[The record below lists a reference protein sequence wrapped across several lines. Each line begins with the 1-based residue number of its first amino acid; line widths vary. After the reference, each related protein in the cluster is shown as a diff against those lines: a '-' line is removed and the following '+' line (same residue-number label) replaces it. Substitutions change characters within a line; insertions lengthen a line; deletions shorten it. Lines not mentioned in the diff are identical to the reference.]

1 MSLHLNKVAV
11 TQRLNPKTHTVS
23 NSRVVSRAR
32 LRVASSTAAGAVCA
46 ALALAAS
53 DALCG
58 PQPARAEILERVVA
72 VVNDQAILLS
82 ELRRRAA
89 PFLEQM
95 VEHTAEGERPE
106 RIKRLYEQFLKELVD
121 DQLIE
126 QTARKMGIHVSNSE
140 VDQAIENVRK
150 QNSLDESH
158 FWEAVKAQGFTEKQ
172 YRTDVR
178 KQILRLKV
186 TNQRVRSRLN
196 LSDETVR
203 EEYEDRVRKA
213 RRRQRFHAEHVFFGL
228 PQTATATEVAA
239 SAARAQQVRTN
250 LKPEDFAAAANQYGG
265 GDLGWL
271 DQGDLAEELENALL
285 AMEPGQISQPVRGP
299 SGIHIFLLRER
310 QTGGAQFPSFEE
322 AKDAIYRELLDR
334 AMAKQ
339 QELFLAD
346 LRRNAVIETRL

>member
-1 MSLHLNKVAV
+1 V
-11 TQRLNPKTHTVS
+11 TQRLQPKPQAVS
-23 NSRVVSRAR
+23 DSSRVVSSWTDRAR
-32 LRVASSTAAGAVCA
+32 GAACTA
-46 ALALAAS
+46 LWLAAAS
-53 DALCG
+53 GALG
-58 PQPARAEILERVVA
+58 APKPAHAEVLERVVA

-89 PFLEQM
+89 PFLEQL
-95 VEHTAEGERPE
+95 VEHTTEGERPE

-126 QTARKMGIHVSNSE
+126 QTAKKMGIHVGNSE

-150 QNSLDESH
+150 QNSLDEAH

-172 YRTDVR
+172 YRADVR

-196 LSDETVR
+196 LNDETVR
-203 EEYEDRVRKA
+203 EEYDDRARKA

-228 PQTATATEVAA
+228 PQTASATEV
-239 SAARAQQVRTN
+239 SARMTKAQQVRAKLN
-250 LKPEDFAAAANQYGG
+250 PDDFATAANEYGG

-271 DQGDLAEELENALL
+271 DQGDLAEELENVLL
-285 AMEPGQISQPVRGP
+285 ALEPGQISQPVRGP

-310 QTGGAQFPSFEE
+310 QTGGTQFPSFDE
-322 AKDAIYRELLDR
+322 AKDTIYRELLDR

-346 LRRNAVIETRL
+346 LRRQAVIETRL